1 MVYLLILNDWL
12 KVSHHVVMMDFI
24 LFRCFIM
31 VLLFKHWNLYID
43 ALIGLFQDSAL
54 IIDWFTISM
63 SKSDFSLK
71 ESILQLFI
79 AMETDFFKGI
89 FLDSL
94 GVSREILEVLWLM
107 EINLFWMGVCA
118 TLVAEVC

>member
-1 MVYLLILNDWL
+1 MDLVYRL
-12 KVSHHVVMMDFI
+12 
-24 LFRCFIM
+24 
-31 VLLFKHWNLYID
+31 
-43 ALIGLFQDSAL
+43 AL

-89 FLDSL
+89 FLDSF